1 MKNLLRSFMCVT
13 LLSLVSAGAFADCG
27 VNGCSTS
34 GSTTTGT
41 GCCNDCNSPKTLLI
55 VRDQGANLV
64 LDQHR
69 MGYKYNEE
77 CCTYGEFGIS
87 YRYERNF
94 KQARLAQSL
103 FGTST
108 LNLVGSQNST
118 RQGTTPTVAANALL
132 ADYFGLATDEN
143 FSISFCPRIQNHIVD
158 FRLYVGMDELC
169 EGLYMQLNF
178 PLAHSK
184 WNLQGGCGDCCN
196 SCNDCNSCN
205 SCNSCCTTTTTTPAT
220 TPSTTLKTT
229 PIPAGYMDTVAKG
242 ALTPLTTIQK
252 ALNGEAIG
260 QKTAMKYG
268 KFFGCCCDTTKLAG
282 IYFDLGYNFYECPD
296 YHLGI
301 YAKVVAPTGT
311 DMGCDTHAQSV
322 FYPTIGDYHWQ
333 LGAGISGAAQ
343 LYNCDDEHMIDAYLQ
358 GYVTHLFDR
367 SQVRSFDLKNGVM
380 SRYMLLKEFKSKT
393 DLTYNDKLYAAIDWT
408 TRKPKVRVD
417 VKGEGLLEF
426 IYRNSC
432 GFAAGLGYN
441 IFGRS
446 KEKICNNCCGD
457 CCNSCF
463 TQSTKV
469 VGIKGCAPVDAEGYS
484 TTAANPSLMGTDRGA
499 FQVLN
504 ADVTATYHR
513 INATQSAAT
522 AYKCGQVDNAI
533 TLDTSNAI
541 AAGFVYVNPLNTVT
555 IAAAPV
561 PTIMK
566 VEESATANPALAITA
581 VAPYGVVSGITSAP
595 KLLTDSDID
604 LCSGAM
610 NGYVT
615 HKIFGHLDYAWEDCD
630 WKPAVYAGAE
640 AEFASCSDK
649 NAMNA
654 WGIYLGGSLSF

>member
-1 MKNLLRSFMCVT
+1 
-13 LLSLVSAGAFADCG
+13 
-27 VNGCSTS
+27 
-34 GSTTTGT
+34 
-41 GCCNDCNSPKTLLI
+41 
-55 VRDQGANLV
+55 
-64 LDQHR
+64 
-69 MGYKYNEE
+69 
-77 CCTYGEFGIS
+77 
-87 YRYERNF
+87 
-94 KQARLAQSL
+94 
-103 FGTST
+103 
-108 LNLVGSQNST
+108 
-118 RQGTTPTVAANALL
+118 
-132 ADYFGLATDEN
+132 
-143 FSISFCPRIQNHIVD
+143 
-158 FRLYVGMDELC
+158 
-169 EGLYMQLNF
+169 
-178 PLAHSK
+178 
-184 WNLQGGCGDCCN
+184 
-196 SCNDCNSCN
+196 
-205 SCNSCCTTTTTTPAT
+205 
-220 TPSTTLKTT
+220 
-229 PIPAGYMDTVAKG
+229 MDTVEHG
-242 ALTPLTTIQK
+242 ALTPLSTIQK

-260 QKTAMKYG
+260 QKVAMKYG
-268 KFFGCCCDTTKLAG
+268 KFFGGCCDSTKLAG

-469 VGIKGCAPVDAEGYS
+469 VGIKGCAPVDAPGY
-484 TTAANPSLMGTDRGA
+484 TTDGANPGQLINGA
-499 FQVLN
+499 KVGNYAVIN
-504 ADVTATYHR
+504 AHG
-513 INATQSAAT
+513 IGATQSAAT
-522 AYKCGQVDNAI
+522 AYACGAVDNA
-533 TLDTSNAI
+533 LDLWNTANP
-541 AAGFVYVNPLNTVT
+541 GFVYVNVLTNTAPLADNDPV
-555 IAAAPV
+555 AAIKKAQ
-561 PTIMK
+561 
-566 VEESATANPALAITA
+566 ESATAPLAIDAGT
-581 VAPYGVVSGITSAP
+581 GVVTTTLAP

>member
-1 MKNLLRSFMCVT
+1 MCVT
-13 LLSLVSAGAFADCG
+13 LLGVSVSALEACS
-27 VNGCSTS
+27 VYGCSTS
-34 GSTTTGT
+34 TTGT
-41 GCCNDCNSPKTLLI
+41 SCCDSTNCCTSPKTI
-55 VRDQGANLV
+55 FFGRDQGANLV

-94 KQARLAQSL
+94 KECRIAQSL

-108 LNLVGSQNST
+108 LNLVGSQHSS
-118 RQGTTPTVAANALL
+118 RTTSPETVAANALL

-143 FSISFCPRIQNHIVD
+143 TSISFCPRIQNHIVD

-178 PLAHSK
+178 PLAHTK

-196 SCNDCNSCN
+196 TSCGDCCNS
-205 SCNSCCTTTTTTPAT
+205 SCNSCCTTTCSTTTTAT
-220 TPSTTLKTT
+220 TLSTKA
-229 PIPAGYMDTVAKG
+229 IPAGYLDTVAKG
-242 ALTPLTTIQK
+242 ALPPLSTIQK

-268 KFFGCCCDTTKLAG
+268 KFFSGCCDSTKLAG
-282 IYFDLGYNFYECPD
+282 VYFDLGYNFYECPD

-322 FYPTIGDYHWQ
+322 FYPVVGDYHWQ

-367 SQVRSFDLKNGVM
+367 CQVRSFDLKNGVM
-380 SRYMLLKEFKSKT
+380 SRYMLLKEFKSAT
-393 DLTYNDKLYAAIDWT
+393 DKTYNDKLYAAIDWT

-469 VGIKGCAPVDAEGYS
+469 VGIKGCAPVDAPGYA
-484 TTAANPSLMGTDRGA
+484 TDTAAAPDQLINGAKVTDYA
-499 FQVLN
+499 IIN
-504 ADVTATYHR
+504 AHG
-513 INATQSAAT
+513 IGATQSAAT
-522 AYKCGQVDNAI
+522 AFKCGAVDNAI
-533 TLDTSNAI
+533 DLWNTANP
-541 AAGFVYVNPLNTVT
+541 GFVYVNVLTNT
-555 IAAAPV
+555 ASLADNAPV
-561 PTIMK
+561 TPIAK
-566 VEESATANPALAITA
+566 AQESATAPLTIDPVTGA
-581 VAPYGVVSGITSAP
+581 VTTTLSP

-630 WKPAVYAGAE
+630 WAPAIYAGAE